1 MEMFAECRDNF
12 TVLYYFTMI
21 RLYTLHMFR
30 SLYFSFI
37 NRIEKLGFPF
47 KKLLE
52 KDIKKRI

>member
-1 MEMFAECRDNF
+1 MFAECRDNF